1 MESISLRKV
10 HTPDNI
16 LSQADANAV
25 FDILVEQLS
34 IDRAQLTPEARLEE
48 DLGAD
53 SLDKVEIIMAID
65 EQFHIDVP
73 DEAAERVSTVGDL
86 LETLAS
92 LLPQRHA

>member
-1 MESISLRKV
+1 MN
-10 HTPDNI
+10 NI

-65 EQFHIDVP
+65 EQFHIDIP

>member
-1 MESISLRKV
+1 MN
-10 HTPDNI
+10 NI

>member
-1 MESISLRKV
+1 MN
-10 HTPDNI
+10 NI
-16 LSQADANAV
+16 LSQADTNAV

-53 SLDKVEIIMAID
+53 SLHKVEIIMAID
-65 EQFHIDVP
+65 EEFHIDVP

-86 LETLAS
+86 LETLAGR
-92 LLPQRHA
+92 LPQRRV